1 MQTFI
6 KLVTITYT
14 MGKFEEIC
22 KKIKSLEIQ
31 GAENIAKAGLVA
43 YSLDPSKDSIKKLL
57 SLRPTEPCLAN
68 ALRYAEKY
76 STESAFNYLEEA
88 DAAIAKIGAK
98 LVRGIVYTHC
108 HSSTVNKV
116 LSESN
121 KKFKVNC
128 TETRPMFQGRITAKE
143 LADLNVP
150 VTLYVDSA
158 MRLAIKKAN
167 VAMIG
172 ADSITVDG
180 EVINKIGSELA
191 ADTCG
196 HFRVPL
202 YIITNSWKLD
212 LRSLYSKEVPIE
224 QRPTSEVW
232 DKKPKGIK
240 IMNPAFEKIKAS
252 SIKAIVSELGIL
264 SPKEFVKKAIGSF

>member
-1 MQTFI
+1 
-6 KLVTITYT
+6 
-14 MGKFEEIC
+14 MGKFEDIC
-22 KKIKSLEIQ
+22 KKIKNLEIQ

-43 YSLDPSKDSIKKLL
+43 YSLKPGKESVKKLL

-68 ALRYAEKY
+68 TLRYAEKY
-76 STESAFNYLEEA
+76 SAESAFHYLEEA
-88 DAAIAKIGAK
+88 DETIAKLGAK

-108 HSSTVNKV
+108 HSSSVNKV
-116 LSESN
+116 LNEA
-121 KKFKVNC
+121 KKNFKVNC

-143 LADLNVP
+143 LADLSIP

-167 VAMIG
+167 IAMIG

-191 ADTCG
+191 ADTCS
-196 HFRVPL
+196 HFKVPL
-202 YIITNSWKLD
+202 YIITNSWKFD
-212 LRSLYSKEVPIE
+212 LRSLYNKEVPIE

-232 DKKPKGIK
+232 DKKPKGVNV
-240 IMNPAFEKIKAS
+240 MNPAFEKIKAS

-264 SPKEFVKKAIGSF
+264 SPKEFVKKAMSSF

>member
-1 MQTFI
+1 
-6 KLVTITYT
+6 
-14 MGKFEEIC
+14 MGKFEDIC
-22 KKIKSLEIQ
+22 RKIKNLEVQ

-43 YSLDPSKDSIKKLL
+43 YSLNPGKESIKKLL

-76 STESAFNYLEEA
+76 SAESAFHYLEEA
-88 DAAIAKIGAK
+88 DEIIAKLGSK
-98 LVRGIVYTHC
+98 LVRGTVYTHC

-116 LSESN
+116 FSEAK

-143 LADLNVP
+143 LADLGVN

-158 MRLAIKKAN
+158 MRLAIKKSD

-196 HFRVPL
+196 HFKVPL
-202 YIITNSWKLD
+202 YIITNSWKFD
-212 LRSLYSKEVPIE
+212 LRSLYNKEVPIE

-232 DKKPKGIK
+232 DKKPKGVK
-240 IMNPAFEKIKAS
+240 IMNPAFERIKAS
-252 SIKAIVSELGIL
+252 SIKAIVSELGVL
-264 SPKEFVKKAIGSF
+264 SPKEFVKKTIGNF